1 MKKIVKTMA
10 VVMAITMTI
19 TMVPAK
25 TQVNAKSKKAVK
37 AKCTD
42 PQKLDLKI

>member
-10 VVMAITMTI
+10 VVMAIAMAI

-25 TQVNAKSKKAVK
+25 NTG
-37 AKCTD
+37 KC
-42 PQKLDLKI
+42 